1 VKCQQALELLGDL
14 VDNDLVRRDRLR
26 LRLHLLL
33 CRHCRRYL
41 ASYRATIRAEKAA
54 FRGLEGPEADEEVPD
69 DQIAA
74 ILEAV
79 RRNSHGRG
87 PFAHAPEEC

>member
-1 VKCQQALELLGDL
+1 MRCQDALERFGDL
-14 VDNDLVRRDRLR
+14 VDNDLVRRDRWR
-26 LRLHLLL
+26 LRLHLLI

-41 ASYRATIRAEKAA
+41 ASYRAAIRAGKAA
-54 FRGLEGPEADEEVPD
+54 LHALEGPQADEEIPD

-79 RRNSHGRG
+79 RKSQNVARRPRSG
-87 PFAHAPEEC
+87 